1 MTMDFGD
8 VLWSMIV
15 FFFWFMFI
23 WMFIAVFADVFRR
36 KDLSGWGKAGWI
48 AFVVILPF
56 LGALVYLIARPKP
69 TEAELRSMG
78 MMPYRGAPEA
88 AVHSTADEIERL
100 SKLHDDGKI
109 DDAEYAT
116 LKQRAMGLTA

>member
-1 MTMDFGD
+1 MDFGD
-8 VLWSMIV
+8 VLWSMLV

-48 AFVVILPF
+48 ALVAIVPF
-56 LGALVYLIARPKP
+56 LGVLIYMIARPRP
-69 TEAELRSMG
+69 TRDELRSMG
-78 MMPYRGAPEA
+78 VMSSPAPEA
-88 AVHSTADEIERL
+88 APHSTADEIERL

-109 DDAEYAT
+109 NDEEYAT